1 MDDND
6 IKVKTRDYTASCK
19 NSFKWLYILH
29 YDTPQILASI
39 QQPAPISNCF
49 FGIKK
54 HKLEELL
61 MQMLT

>member
-1 MDDND
+1 M
-6 IKVKTRDYTASCK
+6 DYTASCK
-19 NSFKWLYILH
+19 NSFKWLYDILD

-54 HKLEELL
+54 HKPEELSL
-61 MQMLT
+61 QISTWK

>member
-1 MDDND
+1 M
-6 IKVKTRDYTASCK
+6 DYTASCK
-19 NSFKWLYILH
+19 NSFKWLYDILD
-29 YDTPQILASI
+29 YDTPQKLASI

-61 MQMLT
+61 MQMLTQK

>member
-1 MDDND
+1 M
-6 IKVKTRDYTASCK
+6 DYTASCK
-19 NSFKWLYILH
+19 NSFKWLYDILD